1 MQTITHLFF
10 HIFISCRDSN
20 KKWWWHQPVSGMA
33 SWLCRCI
40 VVNYC
45 CERRSLQRLECQPDS
60 SSARFTWFYF
70 FLLVSTIFSFSGLHS
85 TVNVHS
91 NSCYSLFFFEMP
103 CSTCMW
109 KSSMFQFCTETSSNN
124 NFDWPIYCCRATVN
138 RLSNMAVANTTAVL
152 CWAVLG
158 CVCIG
163 RG

>member
-1 MQTITHLFF
+1 MVMASASQWNGILIVSVHCRELLLWASEPSAFRMPTGFLICPFHLILFF
-10 HIFISCRDSN
+10 FIGFDHFLFLWSPFN
-20 KKWWWHQPVSGMA
+20 
-33 SWLCRCI
+33 
-40 VVNYC
+40 
-45 CERRSLQRLECQPDS
+45 CECTFKQ
-60 SSARFTWFYF
+60 
-70 FLLVSTIFSFSGLHS
+70 LLFAF
-85 TVNVHS
+85 
-91 NSCYSLFFFEMP
+91 FFFEMP